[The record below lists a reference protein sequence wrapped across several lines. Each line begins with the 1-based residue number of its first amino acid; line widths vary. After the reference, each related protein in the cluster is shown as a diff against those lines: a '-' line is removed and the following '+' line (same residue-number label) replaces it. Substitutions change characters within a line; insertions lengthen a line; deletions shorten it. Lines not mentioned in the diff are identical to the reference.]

1 MRWRRSAPVAE
12 SGRGEQTFTDMA
24 RSLGLMVVVVAALL
38 LLGPGRTLLFPG
50 DDRRPVVDYSHVAAA
65 FTTEA
70 GTPAVLPVALPAG
83 WRPNAATLT
92 RPKTGVRLHVG
103 WTTPGEKF
111 AGLDESVGPPTR
123 FVVTVLGRRGV
134 TTVGT
139 IEIGSRTWEV
149 RRSQRGETALTR
161 AFGDVTVV
169 VTGDAPDLQLGD
181 LAASLR

>member
-12 SGRGEQTFTDMA
+12 RGRGGQTFTDMA

-50 DDRRPVVDYSHVAAA
+50 DDRRPPVDYAHVAAG
-65 FTTEA
+65 FTTVTR
-70 GTPAVLPVALPAG
+70 TPAVLPVALPNG

-92 RPKTGVRLHVG
+92 RPSIGARLHVG

-111 AGLDESVGPPTR
+111 AGLDESTAPGER
-123 FVVTVLGRRGV
+123 FVVSVLGRHGA

-139 IEIGSRTWEV
+139 IRIGSRTWEV